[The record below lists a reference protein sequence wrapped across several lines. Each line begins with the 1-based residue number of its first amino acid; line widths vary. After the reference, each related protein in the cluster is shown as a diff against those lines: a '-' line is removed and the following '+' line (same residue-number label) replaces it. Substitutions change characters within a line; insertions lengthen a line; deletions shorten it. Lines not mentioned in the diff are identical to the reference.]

1 MGETSLE
8 TVLTQARDGYRII
21 TLNRPDRLNAFTAE
35 MHGALK
41 QAIADT
47 DADTSC
53 RALVLTGAGRGFCA
67 GQDLSDRA
75 VSDNG
80 SRADLKNTLET
91 LYNPLVRQIRTLR
104 MPVIAAI
111 NGIAAGAGANVA
123 LNCDIV
129 LAGRSAGFLQAFAKI
144 GLVPDSGGTWLLPRL
159 VGSARARALCMLAD
173 KISAE
178 TAESW
183 GMIWKAVDDDKLL
196 DEACAM
202 AAHLATQP
210 TYALALIKQALDAA
224 ETNTMDQQLTLEAEL
239 QSRAGRS
246 DDNAEGVAAFLEK
259 RKPVFT
265 GKPVED

>member
-1 MGETSLE
+1 MGISGDE
-8 TVLTQARDGYRII
+8 TVLTEIRNGYRIL
-21 TLNRPDRLNAFTAE
+21 TLHRPDRLNAFTTE
-35 MHGALK
+35 MHGALR
-41 QAIADT
+41 QAIAAA
-47 DADTSC
+47 DADVSC
-53 RALVLTGAGRGFCA
+53 RALILTGAGRGFCA

-80 SRADLKNTLET
+80 SRADLKSTLET
-91 LYNPLVRQIRTLR
+91 LYNPLVRQIRALR
-104 MPVIAAI
+104 MPVIAAV

-159 VGSARARALCMLAD
+159 VGSARARALCMLAEP
-173 KISAE
+173 ISAE

-183 GMIWKAVDDDKLL
+183 GMIWKAVDDDALL
-196 DEACAM
+196 NEACTM

-210 TYALALIKQALDAA
+210 TYALSLIKQALDAA
-224 ETNTMDQQLTLEAEL
+224 EINDMDAQLSLEAEL

-265 GKPVED
+265 GKPVQD